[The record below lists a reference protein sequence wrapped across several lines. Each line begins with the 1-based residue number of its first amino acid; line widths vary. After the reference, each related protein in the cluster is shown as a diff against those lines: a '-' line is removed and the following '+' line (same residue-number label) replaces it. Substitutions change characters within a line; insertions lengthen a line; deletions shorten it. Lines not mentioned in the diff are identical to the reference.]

1 MDLTICDKEP
11 IHILGRVQAHGFLV
25 VVNLTTSLI
34 SHISENIEP
43 FIEDNPRLYLGK
55 PVEELESRLKISG
68 PSLKLGQILDLARNN
83 PNFETI
89 NPLYLELAG
98 TPYNLIVTISGD
110 DQLLEFEPDTSD
122 LSMDVHRTIG
132 RSVSEILSGKNLQ
145 TLLQNASSEI
155 KKIIR
160 YDRVMIYRFNED
172 GHGEVIAE
180 VKNEGLEPFLGFH
193 YPASDI
199 PKQARELYKINLT
212 RIIAD
217 VHSETSPILT
227 YQAGGPPLDLTH
239 SVLRAVSPIHI
250 QYLKNMGVASSF
262 SISLIARG
270 ELWGLIACHNYSS
283 RFINYKARDASKLI
297 GQILSPAL
305 ELRQEEEET
314 ERSIKLN
321 AAATELIDS
330 IERENHIRDALTGK
344 KTTIIDITTAPGV
357 VLLFDN
363 QITCIGVTPD
373 AGQIREIV
381 KWLVVNIQGAL
392 YYTNKFSEA
401 YPPAKN
407 FSEVASGILACLLSR
422 ELAEFIIWFK
432 PEQIKEMTWAGN
444 PEKVLEKREDG
455 LLSISPR
462 TSFASW
468 TEMVKETSEKWSNR
482 EIAVVVRIREQIIHV
497 INRKANEVRV
507 LNERLKL
514 AYEELDTFSFTISH
528 DLRNPLS
535 AIKNYSE
542 LMATT
547 NTSLDPEA
555 KMMLDRIR
563 LCANKMNFLI
573 SEILNYSRLGR
584 IDIAREPIDMAKTL
598 QEIKTEIL
606 SGLKADIPEFIIGG
620 TPAIQGEPTMIYQV
634 FANLIHNA
642 VKYSSKSTASRVKI
656 EGVLT
661 NNQVLYSISDNG
673 VGIDMSHYDRVFELF
688 KRMDNASE
696 FEGTGVGLAIV
707 KRIVERHDARIWF
720 ESNLGVGTTFYIL
733 FNN

>member
-1 MDLTICDKEP
+1 MDLTICDREP

-34 SHISENIEP
+34 SHISENSEP
-43 FIEDNPRLYLGK
+43 FIRDNPQTYLGK

-68 PSLKLGQILDLARNN
+68 PSLKLGQILELARNN

-122 LSMDVHRTIG
+122 LSLDVHRTIG

-145 TLLQNASSEI
+145 TLLQKATSEI

-212 RIIAD
+212 RIIVD

-227 YQAGGPPLDLTH
+227 SQAGGPPLDLTH

-270 ELWGLIACHNYSS
+270 ELWGLIACHNYTP

-305 ELRQEEEET
+305 ELRQEEEES
-314 ERSIKLN
+314 ERSIELN
-321 AAATELIDS
+321 ASAAELIS
-330 IERENHIRDALTGK
+330 YLEEENYIKDALTGN
-344 KTTIIDITTAPGV
+344 KTTIMDITTAPGV

-363 QITCIGVTPD
+363 QVTCIGVTPD
-373 AGQIREIV
+373 AEQIREIV
-381 KWLVVNIQGAL
+381 KWLVVNIQGTL
-392 YYTNKFSEA
+392 YYTSKFSEA

-407 FSEVASGILACLLSR
+407 FSQVGSGILACLLSR

-432 PEQIKEMTWAGN
+432 PQQIKEMTWAGN
-444 PEKVLEKREDG
+444 PEKNLERSEHG
-455 LLSISPR
+455 QSFISPR

-468 TEMVKETSEKWSNR
+468 TEMVKQTSKKWSNQ
-482 EIAVVVRIREQIIHV
+482 EIAAVVRIREQIIHS

-555 KMMLDRIR
+555 RMMLDRIR
-563 LCANKMNFLI
+563 ACANKMNFLI

-584 IDIAREPIDMAKTL
+584 MDIARVPIDMTKTL
-598 QEIKTEIL
+598 QEIKTEVL
-606 SGLKADIPEFIIGG
+606 SALRADNLEFIIGG

-634 FANLIHNA
+634 FSNLIHNA

-656 EGVLT
+656 EGVLA
-661 NNQVLYSISDNG
+661 NNEVLYSISDNG

-688 KRMDNASE
+688 KRMDNARE

-720 ESNLGVGTTFYIL
+720 ESNLGVGTTFYII